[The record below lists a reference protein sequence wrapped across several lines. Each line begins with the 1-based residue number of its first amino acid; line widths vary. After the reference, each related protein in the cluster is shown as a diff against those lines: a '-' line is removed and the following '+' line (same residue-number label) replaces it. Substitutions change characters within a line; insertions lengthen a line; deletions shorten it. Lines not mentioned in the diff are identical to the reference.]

1 MADKCGKCTKTVYK
15 QEEIK
20 GAGKTWHKACF
31 KCMFDGCTVSL
42 DLKTVNAHE
51 GKIFC
56 KNHKFVPNKSKDGVV
71 DKNIGNAL
79 SAPKKESESVGNVQK
94 GGTKVGSL
102 QASNA
107 AAKAPIIAKTGEA
120 KAAAPAPAPAPEPE
134 PEPAPAASYEAAA
147 VEAAPEPAYEQP
159 AVEPAYEQPAAEP
172 VYEQPAEPVYEA
184 APEPAPEQQY
194 EQPADQFDQPAEQNI
209 EAYEQPAE

>member
-1 MADKCGKCTKTVYK
+1 MADKPDKCGKCAKTVYK

-20 GAGKTWHKACF
+20 GGGKVWHKACF
-31 KCMFDGCTVSL
+31 KCMGDGCSITL
-42 DLKTVNAHE
+42 DLKSVNAHE

-79 SAPKKESESVGNVQK
+79 NAPKKESESVGNVQK

-120 KAAAPAPAPAPEPE
+120 KAAPAPAPEPVPE
-134 PEPAPAASYEAAA
+134 PEPAPAASYEAA
-147 VEAAPEPAYEQP
+147 P
-159 AVEPAYEQPAAEP
+159 EPAYEQPAAEP
-172 VYEQPAEPVYEA
+172 VYEQPAEPAYEPAPEPA
-184 APEPAPEQQY
+184 AEPAPEQYEQPAEQFEQPPAEQY
-194 EQPADQFDQPAEQNI
+194 EQPAEQ
-209 EAYEQPAE
+209 YEQPAE